1 MVLCNDGF
9 GNRIFESLEGI
20 RYKCFVDRIF
30 KMFFD
35 ISSEEDIEKISNERF
50 VDRILENFGG
60 ISIDD
65 FRDN

>member
-30 KMFFD
+30 KMFYD

-50 VDRILENFGG
+50 VD
-60 ISIDD
+60 
-65 FRDN
+65 

>member
-9 GNRIFESLEGI
+9 GNRIFESLESI

-30 KMFFD
+30 KMFYD